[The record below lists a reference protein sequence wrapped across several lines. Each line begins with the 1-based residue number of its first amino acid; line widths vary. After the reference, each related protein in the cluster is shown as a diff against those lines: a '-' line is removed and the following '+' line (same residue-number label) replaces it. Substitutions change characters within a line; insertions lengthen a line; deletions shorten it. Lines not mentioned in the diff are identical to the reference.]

1 MKLNNLRQL
10 VKEELTKAI
19 NENTSKYKEGD
30 TFNYVG
36 TKHIVVSDDGF
47 VIKAKTPNGKLVKIN
62 YNQLKNHL
70 SENESEKNLKDMPL
84 ENMAEGTYEIEY
96 IVADYD
102 GGPDYS
108 NSNIVNITQN
118 QFNQNRDISPM
129 NFWKGIARDAEGF
142 KIYKVTKV
150 TKA

>member
-10 VKEELTKAI
+10 VKEELTKVI
-19 NENTSKYKEGD
+19 NENTPKYKEGD
-30 TFNYVG
+30 TFNYFG

-47 VIKAKTPNGKLVKIN
+47 VIKAKTPSGKVVKIN
-62 YNQLKNHL
+62 YNQLKNRV
-70 SENESEKNLKDMPL
+70 SENESERDFKDVPLK
-84 ENMAEGTYEIEY
+84 NMAEGTYNIDY
-96 IVADYD
+96 IVADSD

-108 NSNIVNITQN
+108 DSTTIAIPQN
-118 QFNQNRDISPM
+118 EFEQWEDAGTT
-129 NFWKGIARDAEGF
+129 NFWKGIARDAAGF

>member
-10 VKEELTKAI
+10 IKEELTKAL
-19 NENTSKYKEGD
+19 NENTPKYKEGD

-36 TKHIVVSDDGF
+36 TKHIVISDDGF
-47 VIKAKTPNGKLVKIN
+47 IIKAKTPSGKVVKIN
-62 YNQLKNHL
+62 YNQLKNRI
-70 SENESEKNLKDMPL
+70 SENELEKNLKDMPL

-96 IVADYD
+96 IVSDYD

-108 NSNIVNITQN
+108 NSTIVNITQN
-118 QFNQNRDISPM
+118 EFNQNRDISPM